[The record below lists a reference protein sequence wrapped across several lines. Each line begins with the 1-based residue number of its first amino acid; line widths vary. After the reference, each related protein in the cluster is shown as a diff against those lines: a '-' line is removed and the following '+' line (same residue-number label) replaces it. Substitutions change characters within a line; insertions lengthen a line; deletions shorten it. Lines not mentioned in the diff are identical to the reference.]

1 MHKKNYYSYIYSYT
15 SFMNKRKIIL
25 NLAMSLDWFIAN
37 PDGAYDWIV
46 GDWDSS
52 QNTEKQFNF
61 NVFLESVDTVVMWKK
76 AYDDCDKETL
86 KMLAD
91 KTIYV
96 ASHSNIKDKSDNTIS
111 INWNISQQ
119 IQSLQKSDGKDIYL
133 WWGAYLADDFIKS
146 DIIDEYIIGIIPT
159 ILGKWRPLFLENN
172 PTIQL
177 NLTETTVSEWIV
189 ILKYKKNI

>member
-1 MHKKNYYSYIYSYT
+1 
-15 SFMNKRKIIL
+15 MNKRKIIL

-37 PDGAYDWIV
+37 EDGSYDWII

-61 NVFLESVDTVVMWKK
+61 NDFLKSIDTVVMWRK
-76 AYDDCDKETL
+76 AYNDCERETL
-86 KMLAD
+86 TMLAD

-96 ASHSNIKDKSDNTIS
+96 ATHSEIIDKSDNIIS

-119 IQSLQKSDGKDIYL
+119 IQRLQKSDGKDIYL
-133 WWGAYLADDFIKS
+133 WWGDYLADDFIKS

-159 ILGKWRPLFLENN
+159 ILWKWKPLFLENN
-172 PTIQL
+172 PTIKL
-177 NLTETTVSEWIV
+177 NLTETTVTDWIV
-189 ILKYKKNI
+189 ILKYKKKK